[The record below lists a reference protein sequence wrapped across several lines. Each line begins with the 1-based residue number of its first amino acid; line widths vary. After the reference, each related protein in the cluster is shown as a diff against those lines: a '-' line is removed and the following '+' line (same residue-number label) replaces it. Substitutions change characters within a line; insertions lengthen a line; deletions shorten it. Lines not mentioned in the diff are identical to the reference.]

1 MTATDATGAQVTVS
15 VPGALTVS
23 IAGAQGAR

>member
-23 IAGAQGAR
+23 ITGAQGAR